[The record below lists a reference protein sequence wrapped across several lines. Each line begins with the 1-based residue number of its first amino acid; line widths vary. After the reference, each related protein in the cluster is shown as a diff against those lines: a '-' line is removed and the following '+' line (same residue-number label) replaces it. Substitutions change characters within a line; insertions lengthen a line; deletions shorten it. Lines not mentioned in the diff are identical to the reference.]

1 MIHADSRIAV
11 IGGGISGL
19 ASAWLL
25 DKRHQ
30 VTLFERNH
38 YVGGHSNTLMVDGP
52 RGPVPVDTGFVVFNE
67 HNYPE
72 LTSLFRHLGVASQ
85 DTDMSFS
92 ASIGDGRME
101 YAGTNLNTL
110 FAQRGNLVRPRFL
123 RMVRDILRFNRHGKE
138 LLETHWVPDVSLG
151 DYLFTEGYGA
161 GFRDDYLL
169 PMAAAI
175 WSCPTR
181 QMLDFPLI
189 SFLNFF
195 RNHGL
200 LNVTDRPQ
208 WRTVTGGSRVYVRR
222 MLDTFNG
229 DVHTGSP
236 VVQVRRRP
244 DGVQVRC
251 ADGRV
256 ERFDQVV
263 MASHADET
271 LSLIENPSE
280 AERQVLGAF
289 RYQPNRTLL
298 HTDARLMPK
307 RRAVWSSWNY
317 LARDFGDG
325 GPQVSVTY
333 WMNRLHRLPEN
344 EGPYLVSLNPLTEPR
359 EETIIREMT
368 YQHPVFDA
376 AAMAA
381 QKRVPGIQGADRL
394 WFCGAWCGYGFH
406 EDGLKSAET
415 VAWRLGVSP
424 PWLGESREPA
434 HIQTR
439 PDRVAAA

>member
-1 MIHADSRIAV
+1 MKPARIAV

-25 DKRHQ
+25 GRRYE

-38 YVGGHSNTLMVDGP
+38 YVGGHSNTMTVEGS
-52 RGPVPVDTGFVVFNE
+52 RGPVSVDTGFVVFNE
-67 HNYPE
+67 RNYPE
-72 LTSLFRHLGVASQ
+72 LTALFRHLDVASQ
-85 DTDMSFS
+85 DTDMTFS
-92 ASIGDGRME
+92 ASIGNGRME
-101 YAGTNLNTL
+101 YAGTDLNTL
-110 FAQRGNLVRPRFL
+110 FAQRSNLLRPRFL
-123 RMVRDILRFNRHGKE
+123 RMVRDILRFNRHAKT
-138 LLETHWVPDVSLG
+138 LLDTDWVPDVSLG

-181 QMLDFPLI
+181 KMLDFPLV

-200 LNVTDRPQ
+200 LDLTNRPQ
-208 WRTVTGGSRVYVRR
+208 WRTVTGGSREYVRR
-222 MLDTFNG
+222 ILDGFNG
-229 DVHTGSP
+229 KVHTGAP
-236 VVQVRRRP
+236 VVLVRRRP
-244 DGVQVRC
+244 DGVHVRC

-263 MASHADET
+263 MACHADEA
-271 LSLIENPSE
+271 LSLIETPTE
-280 AERQVLGAF
+280 AEEQVLGAF

-298 HTDARLMPK
+298 HTDARLMPR

-317 LARDFGDG
+317 MAQESGDG
-325 GPQVSVTY
+325 SPNVSVTY
-333 WMNRLHRLPEN
+333 WMNRLHRLPED
-344 EGPYLVSLNPLTEPR
+344 EGPYLVSLNPLTDPR
-359 EETIIREMT
+359 DEHIIREMT
-368 YQHPVFDA
+368 YEHPVFDT

-394 WFCGAWCGYGFH
+394 YFCGAWCGYGFH
-406 EDGLKSAET
+406 EDGLKSAEA
-415 VAWRLGVSP
+415 VAWRLGVSTPWTTDSASKP
-424 PWLGESREPA
+424 PVLVRTGEV
-434 HIQTR
+434 Q
-439 PDRVAAA
+439 AA